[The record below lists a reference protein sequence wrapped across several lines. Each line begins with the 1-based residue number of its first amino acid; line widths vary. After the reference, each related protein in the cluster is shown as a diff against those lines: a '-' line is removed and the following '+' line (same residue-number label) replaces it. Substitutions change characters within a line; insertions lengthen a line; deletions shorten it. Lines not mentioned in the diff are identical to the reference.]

1 MFKKYKVYFISI
13 SICLAFTL
21 WGIIPES
28 VLGTYSLTHATALA
42 QQVISGGFG
51 WLYTLLMIAFIII
64 CVYLMFSKYGDIK
77 LGQED
82 DEPQFGYVS
91 WIAMLFSAG
100 MGIGLI
106 FWGVSEPIMHL
117 HEPAVASND
126 MIANASSSMNYSFF
140 HWGFQPWSLY
150 AFLGLVIAY
159 NTFRH
164 NRPALISESVVY
176 LFKEEKRARIATI
189 TNVIA
194 IIATVFGVATSLGL
208 GAQQISGGLNYLF
221 EGIPNN
227 FQVQLIVIILVTIMY
242 LTSASTGLDKGV
254 KLLSNA
260 NVVFATLLMA
270 AVLFMGPTAYLLDL
284 FVQSVGDYLQKLPDM
299 SFNMSVFDQSGRDW
313 INQWTLFYWAWWI
326 SWSPYVATFIA
337 RISKGRTIKEFVG
350 GVLIVPTIFALIWFT
365 VFGGTAIWQ
374 EMFNNADIYNVIQS
388 KGMEVGLFS
397 MLGNYGYFGMILTGL
412 ALLLISSF
420 FITSADSATF
430 VLGMFSSDG
439 DLHPKKNIKITWG
452 LIQSS
457 IAVILL
463 YAGGLGTLQAVSVLS
478 SFPFIFIILLMIVQ
492 FFKTLAKDNRVS
504 L

>member
-1 MFKKYKVYFISI
+1 MFKQYKVYFISI
-13 SICLAFTL
+13 FICLAFTV

-28 VLGTYSLTHATALA
+28 VLGTYSLTHVTALA
-42 QQVISGGFG
+42 QQIISGGFG
-51 WLYTLLMIAFIII
+51 WLYTLLMVGFIFV
-64 CVYLMFSKYGDIK
+64 CVYLMFSKYGEIK
-77 LGQED
+77 LGTEE
-82 DEPQFGYVS
+82 DEPQFGYIS

-117 HEPAVASND
+117 HEPASASTD
-126 MIANASSSMNYSFF
+126 MIANARSSMTYSFF
-140 HWGFQPWSLY
+140 HWGLQPWALY

-176 LFKEEKRARIATI
+176 LFKEERRSRIATI

-194 IIATVFGVATSLGL
+194 IIATIFGVATSLGL

-221 EGIPNN
+221 AGIPNN
-227 FQVQLIVIILVTIMY
+227 FSVQFIVIVLVTIMY

-270 AVLFMGPTAYLLDL
+270 AVLFLGPTAYLLDL
-284 FVQSVGDYLQKLPDM
+284 FVQSLGDYIQKLPEL
-299 SFNMSVFDQSGRDW
+299 SFNMSIFDQHGRDW

-350 GVLIVPTIFALIWFT
+350 GVLIVPTLFALIWFT
-365 VFGGTAIWQ
+365 VFGGSAIWQ
-374 EMFNNADIYNVIQS
+374 EMFNNTSIFNVIQE

-397 MLGNYGYFGMILTGL
+397 LLENYGTFGMILTGL

-430 VLGMFSSDG
+430 VLGMFSSEG
-439 DLHPKKNIKITWG
+439 NLYPKKRIKITWG

-463 YAGGLGTLQAVSVLS
+463 YAGGLETLQAVSVLS
-478 SFPFIFIILLMIVQ
+478 SFPFIFIILLMSVQ
-492 FFKTLAKDNRVS
+492 FFKTLFKDKRAI
-504 L
+504 